1 MKSSLFLLTLISLS
15 ASVVAEDFSYQ
26 QSPGYYRMMVGN
38 VEVTAVSDGTVVVP
52 LKKLLTNITPEKLT
66 QRMAEASMTPDAETS
81 INAFVVNNGKER
93 ILIHTGAG
101 ELFGDKGGHLIENLR
116 AAGYPAE
123 SIDKVLL
130 THIHAD
136 HSGGVSLKGKPAF
149 PNAKVYVEKKDVD
162 FWLNPAHMKDV
173 EESQRHTFTQ
183 SQQTMGPVIKAGL
196 MQAFTAPSRI
206 TPEIQ
211 ALPAAGHTPGSVLYV
226 LESEGQKMVFWG
238 DIIHAEAV
246 QMPEPQVAIHFDVN
260 QIEAVRTRERVLADA
275 AQQDYWIAAAHIAF
289 PGFGHV
295 KKQAKGYRWV
305 AANYSRQLKPAL
317 KISPE

>member
-1 MKSSLFLLTLISLS
+1 MKTALFLFSLLSLS
-15 ASVVAEDFSYQ
+15 ASAFADGFTYQ
-26 QSPGYYRMMVGN
+26 QAPGYYRMMVGK

-52 LKKLLTNITPEKLT
+52 LKKLLTNITPEALT

-93 ILIHTGAG
+93 VLIDTGAG

-116 AAGYPAE
+116 AAGYPPE

-136 HSGGVSLKGKPAF
+136 HSGGMSLKGKPSF
-149 PNAKVYVEKKDVD
+149 PNAKVFVEKKDVD
-162 FWLNPAHMKDV
+162 FWLNPAHMNDV
-173 EESQRHTFTQ
+173 EESQRHTFKE
-183 SQQTMGPVIKAGL
+183 SQQTMEPAIKAGL
-196 MQAFTAPSRI
+196 VQAFTAPSRI
-206 TPEIQ
+206 TADIQ

-226 LESEGQKMVFWG
+226 LESDGQKMVFWG

-246 QMPEPQVAIHFDVN
+246 QMPEPRVAIHFDVD
-260 QIEAVRTRERVLADA
+260 QAQAVKTRERVLADA
-275 AQQDYWIAAAHIAF
+275 AQQGYWIAAAHIAF

-295 KKQAKGYRWV
+295 KKEVEGYRWA

-317 KISPE
+317 